1 MGQHYESCLRDM
13 IANSTLAFIVC
24 DPKLDDN
31 PIVMCNDAFLEL
43 TGYDKDEIIGHNCR
57 FLRGKDTEPKQTQKI
72 VKALSEHKPV
82 LAQLTNYKRDGTP
95 FFNAVMIAPMFDE
108 AGNVVYYLGSQMEI
122 TEDASQARS
131 KRQDLA
137 VELVKLLSPQQKRVL
152 EQVSKGYMNKEIAHI
167 LQISESTV
175 KMHRAEAFSKI
186 NVSTTAE
193 AIRVAIEAGL

>member
-72 VKALSEHKPV
+72 VKALSKHKPV

-108 AGNVVYYLGSQMEI
+108 VGKIAYYLGSQMEI